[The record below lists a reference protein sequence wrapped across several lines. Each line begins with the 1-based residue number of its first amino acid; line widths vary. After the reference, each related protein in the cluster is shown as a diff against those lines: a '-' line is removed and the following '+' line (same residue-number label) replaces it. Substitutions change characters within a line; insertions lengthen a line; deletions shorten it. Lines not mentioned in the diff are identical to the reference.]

1 MASSGTAF
9 TPSRRRMQNR
19 GFISQL
25 KLWGWVERK
34 TSGEWT
40 VMQAPSGAK
49 VQVRSAHTHDGNTQE
64 TYAEV
69 LDIIGVTWD
78 EFAARGRDE
87 SEHQVGTILRS
98 LADEPEGRKR
108 EFAREINRRFDEVQR
123 EQAEAE
129 RQRQAEQKSQRKAE
143 RKAAA
148 AAPVREDTPV
158 EAAQQESGRG
168 TADKVFGVI
177 LGHSG
182 PITNAQIGEVL
193 GIDNNV
199 RVGNATNYLF
209 QLGVIDRVKR
219 GVWQRKHEYSAHDM
233 TIDVVSRNIEQI
245 PRESRPAEPPT
256 PLPTKATTDRA
267 LREDRDR
274 LLDDVLDQLLPDGF
288 MGRHLSLIA
297 RWRDETLAMIDLVES
312 DR

>member
-25 KLWGWVERK
+25 KLWGWAERK

-40 VMQAPSGAK
+40 VMQAPIGAK
-49 VQVRSAHTHDGNTQE
+49 VRVRSAHTHDGNTQD
-64 TYAEV
+64 TYDEV
-69 LDIIGVTWD
+69 LDIIGVSWD

-87 SEHQVGTILRS
+87 DEHQVGTVIRS
-98 LADEPEGRKR
+98 LVDEPIEAKV
-108 EFAREINRRFDEVQR
+108 EFSREINRRLDAAQQE
-123 EQAEAE
+123 EAEAE
-129 RQRQAEQKSQRKAE
+129 RRRQAEQKSQRKAE
-143 RKAAA
+143 RKAAT

-158 EAAQQESGRG
+158 EAVQQESGRG

-182 PITNAQIGEVL
+182 PITNAQIAEVL
-193 GIDNNV
+193 GIDNTV
-199 RVGNATNYLF
+199 RIGNATNYLH
-209 QLGVIDRVKR
+209 QIGVIERVKR
-219 GVWQRKHEYSAHDM
+219 GVWQRKHEYSPHDM
-233 TIDVVSRNIEQI
+233 TFDIVSRNLDSI
-245 PRESRPAEPPT
+245 PRESRPPQPPT
-256 PLPTKATTDRA
+256 TLPTKAVTDRA
-267 LREDRDR
+267 LKDDRDR